1 MATRLPLVYLP
12 DPRLREVSTPF
23 ETVDDAVRRLADD
36 MFETMEKAEGLGLA
50 GVQVGVLKRIVVLDL
65 PNGTELPPPD
75 DREPNKIVMINPNI
89 VTRGDKMRQH
99 EEGCLSM
106 PELRIDIERPSTVTV
121 EYLDRSGKPQRLEAS
136 GLLATAVQHEIDH
149 LDGKLIIDFLSK
161 LRRDMVIRKF
171 KKLSKAGE
179 LGS

>member
-23 ETVDDAVRRLADD
+23 ETVDDGVRRLADD

-65 PNGTELPPPD
+65 PNGEDLPPAD
-75 DREPNKIVMINPNI
+75 ERAPNKLVLINPKI
-89 VTRGDKMRQH
+89 VSLGDKMRTH

-106 PELRIDIERPSTVTV
+106 PEVRIDIERPATLTV
-121 EYLDRSGKPQRLEAS
+121 EFLDRDGKPQRLDAS
-136 GLLATAVQHEIDH
+136 GLLATAIQHEVDH

-171 KKLSKAGE
+171 KKLAKAGD
-179 LGS
+179 LGA